1 MTTDLHIAVV
11 EDDPH
16 YRGSLETLLE
26 MEPGFA
32 LAGSYGSAREFLAS
46 LGASAKDEPAPWD
59 VVLMDIDLPGMSGIE
74 ATRELKRRCVEAHVV
89 ILTAFEDPEKILS
102 AIRAGADGYLVKRAG
117 LTEVVEQL
125 RSVAGGGSPMTPTI
139 ARSVLAL
146 MREADPGASIPGA
159 PRRGAS
165 ELPVQT
171 PSEEAPAPD
180 EGGTAL
186 SERELAVLTALVNG
200 RSYKQI
206 AADLDLSTHT
216 VRTYIRRVY
225 GKLRVHSATEAVSRA
240 LRGRLTK

>member
-1 MTTDLHIAVV
+1 MTMDLQIAVV

-46 LGASAKDEPAPWD
+46 LRGSPTDGEVPWD

-74 ATRELKRRCVEAHVV
+74 ATRELKRRNVEAPVV
-89 ILTAFEDPEKILS
+89 ILTAFEDPDKILS

-117 LTEVVEQL
+117 LTEVIEQL
-125 RSVAGGGSPMTPTI
+125 RSVAGGGSPMTPTV
-139 ARSVLAL
+139 ARSVLGL
-146 MREADPGASIPGA
+146 LREPVPGASRAGA
-159 PRRGAS
+159 ADPSVHAS
-165 ELPVQT
+165 SVGD
-171 PSEEAPAPD
+171 AAAPD
-180 EGGTAL
+180 ESGASL

-216 VRTYIRRVY
+216 IRTYIRRVY
-225 GKLRVHSATEAVSRA
+225 GKLRVHSATEAVARA
-240 LRGRLTK
+240 LRGRLTR